1 MYFSNLKRGKD
12 YKDCMKTIVI
22 AIMNFEYFKEGDFH
36 EIATIKRN
44 TENIP
49 LTDKMELHYIQL
61 PKFRKKCKKLSSG
74 IDYWLALIMNF
85 EMEEVKK
92 MAKEKKALQKAIDE
106 TEYLT
111 GEEAE
116 KRWAYLRLKAEID
129 ENTAYSNG
137 LEQGKLAIAKK
148 MLEQKADI
156 EFIKTCTGL
165 TEEEI
170 NKLKEK

>member
-1 MYFSNLKRGKD
+1 
-12 YKDCMKTIVI
+12 MKTIVI

-44 TENIP
+44 TENMP

-85 EMEEVKK
+85 EMEEVRK
-92 MAKEKKALQKAIDE
+92 MAKEKKTLQKAIDE

>member
-1 MYFSNLKRGKD
+1 
-12 YKDCMKTIVI
+12 
-22 AIMNFEYFKEGDFH
+22 
-36 EIATIKRN
+36 
-44 TENIP
+44 
-49 LTDKMELHYIQL
+49 
-61 PKFRKKCKKLSSG
+61 
-74 IDYWLALIMNF
+74 
-85 EMEEVKK
+85 

-170 NKLKEK
+170 NKLKKK

>member
-1 MYFSNLKRGKD
+1 
-12 YKDCMKTIVI
+12 MKTIVI

-92 MAKEKKALQKAIDE
+92 MAKEKRALQKAIDALNE
-106 TEYLT
+106 IRCTSFMLS
-111 GEEAE
+111 
-116 KRWAYLRLKAEID
+116 KAEI
-129 ENTAYSNG
+129 
-137 LEQGKLAIAKK
+137 EQIFKDGGVKYDSL
-148 MLEQKADI
+148 
-156 EFIKTCTGL
+156 C
-165 TEEEI
+165 
-170 NKLKEK
+170 N

>member
-1 MYFSNLKRGKD
+1 
-12 YKDCMKTIVI
+12 MKTIVI

-61 PKFRKKCKKLSSG
+61 PKFRKECKKLSSG

-129 ENTAYSNG
+129 EHTAYSNG
-137 LEQGKLAIAKK
+137 LEQGIEKGERQEKIAIAKK

-170 NKLKEK
+170 NKLKEE

>member
-1 MYFSNLKRGKD
+1 
-12 YKDCMKTIVI
+12 MKTIVI
-22 AIMNFEYFKEGDFH
+22 AIMDFEYFKEGDFH
-36 EIATIKRN
+36 EIATIKRDTDN
-44 TENIP
+44 LL

-74 IDYWLALIMNF
+74 IDYWLALIMNY
-85 EMEEVKK
+85 EMEEVRK
-92 MAKEKKALQKAIDE
+92 MAKEKKTLQKAIDE

-137 LEQGKLAIAKK
+137 VEQGKLAIARK
-148 MLEQKADI
+148 MLEEKVDI
-156 EFIKTCTGL
+156 ELIKKYTGL

-170 NKLKEK
+170 NKLKEE

>member
-1 MYFSNLKRGKD
+1 
-12 YKDCMKTIVI
+12 MKTIVI
-22 AIMNFEYFKEGDFH
+22 AIMDFEYFKEGDFH
-36 EIATIKRN
+36 EIATIKRDTDN
-44 TENIP
+44 LL

-74 IDYWLALIMNF
+74 IDYWLALIMNY
-85 EMEEVKK
+85 EMEEVRK
-92 MAKEKKALQKAIDE
+92 MAKEKKTLQKAIDE

-165 TEEEI
+165 AEEEI
-170 NKLKEK
+170 NKLKEE

>member
-1 MYFSNLKRGKD
+1 
-12 YKDCMKTIVI
+12 MKTIVI

-36 EIATIKRN
+36 EIATIKRDTDN
-44 TENIP
+44 LL

-74 IDYWLALIMNF
+74 IDYWLALIMNY
-85 EMEEVKK
+85 EMEEVRK
-92 MAKEKKALQKAIDE
+92 MAKEKKTLQKAIDE

-137 LEQGKLAIAKK
+137 VEQGKLAIARK
-148 MLEQKADI
+148 MLEEKVDI
-156 EFIKTCTGL
+156 ELIKKYTGL

-170 NKLKEK
+170 NKLKEE